1 MEAEVLYMEE
11 RSITMLNLLLG
22 LPGEMLIVCLLLLIL
37 GIKVITQAVKILVN
51 LHSERLKSET
61 FESEFWSGISLSDLY
76 ENLDKTHNKGGYLED
91 AFAQMMPT
99 YVRNS
104 EDTSNKLLIF
114 KMNEQSACVVKQYVD
129 DKLSDKIDSLQNSVM
144 QISLVTAISCMY
156 LTYGALE
163 SGLFLNLDFSHS
175 VVMAFPAFLGLL
187 ISLLARVFIA
197 FISYKVALV
206 SNKVHL
212 FIEEFWQI
220 VNRHIAKDS
229 NDA

>member
-1 MEAEVLYMEE
+1 MEIEE
-11 RSITMLNLLLG
+11 RSTTMLNLLLG
-22 LPGEMLIVCLLLLIL
+22 GLPVEMLIACLLLLIL

-51 LHSERLKSET
+51 LNSERLKSET

-163 SGLFLNLDFSHS
+163 SGLFLNLDFSNS

-229 NDA
+229 SNE

>member
-1 MEAEVLYMEE
+1 MLYMEE

-229 NDA
+229 SNE

>member
-144 QISLVTAISCMY
+144 QISLVTAISCLY

-229 NDA
+229 SNE

>member
-229 NDA
+229 SNE